1 MDPRQYCQEFQDA
14 RLLDFRVLGCQSTG
28 MSVLGPGTSW
38 TWIIRVLK
46 CHLSEYRMWE
56 YWDVRVLR
64 FQCVGMWE
72 YWDVKE
78 LGCLSAGMSKYS
90 DIGVLCSSQ
99 VSSAEIYTRLPFI
112 LWNGFSLPGHC
123 GCVLETFLFW
133 KWYHYNCC
141 CYCKK
146 KRHKFLA
153 IFVDKAWFCFIS
165 IMAMVLVLISNDR
178 AF

>member
-1 MDPRQYCQEFQDA
+1 MNPRQYCQEFQDA
-14 RLLDFRVLGCQSTG
+14 RSLDFRVLGCQSTG

-38 TWIIRVLK
+38 TWIIRVFK

-72 YWDVKE
+72 YWDVWV
-78 LGCLSAGMSKYS
+78 LGCQSAQMLECYDHAKFHQLKYIHDYLSFYEMFSLCLCTVVVYWRHSCFES
-90 DIGVLCSSQ
+90 DIIITV
-99 VSSAEIYTRLPFI
+99 VVVT
-112 LWNGFSLPGHC
+112 
-123 GCVLETFLFW
+123 V
-133 KWYHYNCC
+133 
-141 CYCKK
+141 KK
-146 KRHKFLA
+146 KCHKFWA

-165 IMAMVLVLISNDR
+165 IMAMVLVLISNYH